1 MTRDEPSRPKQGD
14 VRLLDDPVAQE
25 LLNEPSSAHLAYTW
39 RDGTPRLVPI
49 GVFWNGQELVIGTA
63 TDSPKT
69 KVLTTGAKVAVS
81 IEANAAPPKVLLIR
95 GTVRVDTVDG
105 IAPEYAAMIRTAE
118 GEERG
123 QALLEQWAAQA
134 QPPRT

>member
-81 IEANAAPPKVLLIR
+81 I
-95 GTVRVDTVDG
+95 
-105 IAPEYAAMIRTAE
+105 
-118 GEERG
+118 
-123 QALLEQWAAQA
+123 
-134 QPPRT
+134 

>member
-1 MTRDEPSRPKQGD
+1 MPGCWTTRLRRNCS
-14 VRLLDDPVAQE
+14 LDPV
-25 LLNEPSSAHLAYTW
+25 PRIW
-39 RDGTPRLVPI
+39 RTPGATAPPGVVPI

-69 KVLTTGAKVAVS
+69 KFLTTGAKVAVS
-81 IEANAAPPKVLLIR
+81 IEANATPPKVLLIR